1 VIEIVLVRHAQPD
14 WEPGGRAVD
23 HPALSEHGR
32 AQAEALADALGRERF
47 DACYTSTL
55 RRAIETAAPIARALG
70 TVFAQCSW
78 LDELRL
84 PALEGRTPEEVEHFF
99 RTARARDAEKW
110 WDGLPGG
117 ESFRHLVERVSSGL
131 ETLLEG
137 EHGLRSHDNTGYRLW
152 RPPAGTDDRRILI
165 VAHEGT
171 NAVILS
177 RLLDVEP
184 VPWEPVRFSSFWA
197 GISRAVTV
205 PVADAVAFS
214 LRAFN
219 DVAHLASLG
228 PPPGGRRG

>member
-23 HPALSEHGR
+23 HPALTAHGR
-32 AQAEALADALGRERF
+32 AQAEAVAAALANERF

-55 RRAIETAAPIARALG
+55 RRAIETAEPIGARLG
-70 TVFAQCSW
+70 VRFEQCSW

-84 PALEGRTPEEVEHFF
+84 PALEGRTSQEVERFF
-99 RTARARDAEKW
+99 ANARARDLEKW
-110 WDGLPGG
+110 WDAMPGG

-131 ETLLEG
+131 EVLLEG
-137 EHGLRSHDNTGYRLW
+137 EHGLRSHDSSGYRLW
-152 RPPAGTDDRRILI
+152 HPPQGDRRILV

-184 VPWEPVRFSSFWA
+184 VPWEWVRFSSFWA
-197 GISRAVTV
+197 AISRAATV
-205 PVADAVAFS
+205 PVADACAFS

-219 DVAHLASLG
+219 DVGHLAALG